1 MSNSTSFSVIIR
13 YDEISLKSVHIRRNF
28 AFKLASNIKIAL
40 KSWNVKYQ
48 KVRTEE
54 DMLFIDTGSYSDA
67 IQASKVS
74 SKIFGIHSVS
84 PAIIIDTNQKS
95 GRIIT
100 SIIEFCKNYIFPGDY
115 VTIDTK
121 IRDNKNFNRDDF
133 ISKLKNRLETEITV
147 NKSSKKRINSKNIII
162 YIRKTELYLSAFKQE
177 GPGGFPLGT
186 NGKAVCL
193 VSSGIDS
200 PVASWLMM
208 KRGVQP
214 IFLTYDTVPFESSG
228 KNVTKTETIVQELVD
243 TWGFGNPIKFY
254 IVPYG
259 NILDNIIKSEIGSK
273 YTCIFCK
280 RFMLRIANLIAEK
293 EKAQAIITGDNL
305 GQVASQTSWNLMA
318 IDRAGN
324 FPVYRPLI
332 SFNKKEIVEL
342 GRIIGTF
349 KDREKST
356 GSCLALPKQLTTQ
369 ANVEVIETEEKKLDS
384 DKMIQKVLKGAIIKE
399 LVPP

>member
-1 MSNSTSFSVIIR
+1 MSNSVSYTVLVR
-13 YDEISLKSVHIRRNF
+13 YDEIALKSIHIRKNF
-28 AFKLASNIKIAL
+28 AFKLASNIKLAL
-40 KSWNVKYQ
+40 KSWDVNYQ

-54 DMLFIDTGSYSDA
+54 DMLFIETVSYSDA
-67 IQASKVS
+67 IKASNIASKV
-74 SKIFGIHSVS
+74 FGIYSVS
-84 PAIIIDTNQKS
+84 PATVIDLNQKMGKS
-95 GRIIT
+95 VNR
-100 SIIEFCKNYIFPGDY
+100 IIEFCKNYIFPGDSI
-115 VTIDTK
+115 TIETK
-121 IRDNKNFNRDDF
+121 IKNNTQFERDKF
-133 ISKLKNRLETEITV
+133 ISNLKSRLDKEIKI
-147 NKSSKKRINSKNIII
+147 NKSSKSIENSKKIII
-162 YIRKTELYLSAFKQE
+162 YIRNNELYLSAFIQL

-208 KRGVQP
+208 KRGIQP

-228 KNVTKTETIVQELVD
+228 KNVTKTESVIQELVD

-254 IVPYG
+254 IIPYG
-259 NILDNIIKSEIGSK
+259 KILEKIIQSEIGSK

-280 RFMLRIANLIAEK
+280 RFMLRIANKIVEK

-318 IDRAGN
+318 IDRVST

-332 SFNKKEIVEL
+332 SFNKKEIVDL
-342 GRIIGTF
+342 GRTIGTF

-369 ANVEVIETEEKKLDS
+369 ANVEVIENEEMKIDTEIL
-384 DKMIQKVLKGAIIKE
+384 IQEILKEAIVKE